1 MRIFLNKVFLA
12 AGILFSLPVMAFAAD
27 AGEATAG
34 ESIAGDG
41 NGKEA
46 FLVPL
51 QERDSVLIADQLEYG
66 FELKGMKA
74 GTDLMLPDYSEGFC
88 EGVEVVSPGRL
99 DTVRVVKGK
108 KKSPE
113 VMDVRGSVT
122 ITSFDEGEYEL
133 PPVHV
138 VRISPEGIVDTL
150 EFASRKLSVKTM
162 PVDTATF
169 EMHDIKGQLEG
180 KAGCVPSVS
189 DNLNSLAVSFAALK
203 SIAEDRPVAM
213 SEVL

>member
-1 MRIFLNKVFLA
+1 MRIFLNKFFLA
-12 AGILFSLPVMAFAAD
+12 AGFLFSLPVMAFAAD
-27 AGEATAG
+27 AGEAAAG
-34 ESIAGDG
+34 ESITGDG

-88 EGVEVVSPGRL
+88 EGVEVVSPWRL

-133 PPVHV
+133 PPVHESV
-138 VRISPEGIVDTL
+138 PFILMRRESVRSLG
-150 EFASRKLSVKTM
+150 
-162 PVDTATF
+162 
-169 EMHDIKGQLEG
+169 G
-180 KAGCVPSVS
+180 KETP
-189 DNLNSLAVSFAALK
+189 
-203 SIAEDRPVAM
+203 
-213 SEVL
+213 